1 MKEGGMKASRSVWL
15 SLGANLGNR
24 GETIREALRRIA
36 AIPATRLVQVAS
48 FYETAPWGRLDQPG
62 FINTAAEI
70 VTALPL
76 LTLLQKTQQIERALG
91 RVRHEHWGARTID
104 IDLLAAENETSDT
117 EALRLPHPYLTERAF
132 VLRPLADIAPELLV
146 RGRTVREWYAEPA
159 VKGQKICPAAE
170 FNMPWPLR
178 MIAAAGADR
187 GIGRDGQLLA
197 HVPED
202 MARFKALTAGH
213 IVIMGRRTQESLP
226 GGRPLKDRINIVLTR
241 QPVEIQDFIAC
252 HNIEELWQVL
262 GKINQK
268 YPEKKFW
275 CIGGGEIYRQLL
287 PYTSEIQLTLL
298 KGSYPAA
305 DTFFP
310 DTAGIFIGRP
320 DALHC
325 RKAAADGSAAEFLCL
340 KRIHPVP
347 PAFVNVRKKGS
358 CNGNI
363 S

>member
-1 MKEGGMKASRSVWL
+1 MKEGGAEASRSVWL

-36 AIPATRLVQVAS
+36 AIPATSLVQVAS
-48 FYETAPWGRLDQPG
+48 FYETAPWGKLDQPG

-76 LTLLQKTQQIERALG
+76 LTLLHEVQRIERALG

-104 IDLLAAENETSDT
+104 IDLLAAGEETSDT
-117 EALRLPHPYLTERAF
+117 EELCLPHPYLTERAF
-132 VLRPLADIAPELLV
+132 VLRPLLDIAPAL
-146 RGRTVREWYAEPA
+146 RIKGRAVGEWYQEPV
-159 VKGQKICPAAE
+159 VKGQEIRPAAE
-170 FNMPWPLR
+170 LNAPWPLR
-178 MIAAAGADR
+178 MIAAVDEKG
-187 GIGRDGQLLA
+187 GLGREGHLLA

-202 MARFKALTAGH
+202 MARFKALTTGH
-213 IVIMGRRTQESLP
+213 VVIMGHRTQESLP
-226 GGRPLKDRINIVLTR
+226 GGRPLKDRINIVLTH
-241 QPVEIQDFIAC
+241 QPVEIQGFIPC
-252 HNIEELWQVL
+252 HTIEELWQVL

-275 CIGGGEIYRQLL
+275 CMGGGDIYRQML

-310 DTAGIFIGRP
+310 DTRGIFIRKTSKIP
-320 DALHC
+320 C
-325 RKAAADGSAAEFLCL
+325 RKEAADGREAEFLCL
-340 KRIHPVP
+340 ERIHPVP
-347 PAFVNVRKKGS
+347 PALANERKKGS
-358 CNGNI
+358 RNGNI